1 MQLNPN
7 GTHHRCRSDPRHL
20 HPQECHGEAGLP
32 DDHLICAHTAAPEL
46 WTRTQHGQRDHLER
60 AMLGSSSASALV
72 SDDCLQAHW
81 SVRDLDVSGRHRDII
96 GTSSGHHHD
105 HYAHTARA
113 RAEGSPGARGCL
125 GALIFNSEGLRAHTS
140 VRDLHVSER
149 QQNQARWCCC

>member
-7 GTHHRCRSDPRHL
+7 GTHHRCRSNPRHL

-32 DDHLICAHTAAPEL
+32 DDHLICAHTTAPEL

-72 SDDCLQAHW
+72 SDECLQAYW
-81 SVRDLDVSGRHRDII
+81 SVRDVDVSGRHRDII
-96 GTSSGHHHD
+96 GTSSRSLR
-105 HYAHTARA
+105 AHSTGTGR
-113 RAEGSPGARGCL
+113 GVTWSVRGCL
-125 GALIFNSEGLRAHTS
+125 GALIFNSEGLRAHRS
-140 VRDLHVSER
+140 VSDLHVSER